1 MMSGSAAIEPHE
13 LQAAPPLQAAGIGL
27 WVFIGVAC
35 ALFTL
40 FVAAYIMRMGSS
52 DWSPIALPWQLWLST
67 GWLVAGS
74 LVMQAAAGAA
84 SVAAIR
90 TGVASHA
97 QRQRARL
104 LLAAGGACALLFLAS
119 QWWAWNALAAARVAW
134 NGNAAASFF
143 YLLTALHGL
152 HVIGGLVAW
161 SIAWRA
167 LAHSAHSAGSAIDHA
182 ARLVHLCARYWHFL
196 FGIWLLLFSTLA
208 GVTPDIVRRLC
219 GIA

>member
-1 MMSGSAAIEPHE
+1 MNPA
-13 LQAAPPLQAAGIGL
+13 LRAPTGLSPPRPLQAAGIGL

-40 FVAAYIMRMGSS
+40 FVAAYIMRMNSS
-52 DWSPIALPWQLWLST
+52 DWSAIALPRQLWLST
-67 GWLVAGS
+67 AWLVGGS

-84 SVAAIR
+84 STAAAR

-97 QRQRARL
+97 HGRRARL
-104 LLAAGGACALLFLAS
+104 LLAAGGACALLFLTA

-134 NGNAAASFF
+134 NGNVAASFF

-161 SIAWRA
+161 AIAWRA
-167 LAHSAHSAGSAIDHA
+167 LSADADERA
-182 ARLVHLCARYWHFL
+182 ARLVQLCARYWHFL
-196 FGIWLLLFSTLA
+196 FGIWLLLFATLA
-208 GVTPDIVRRLC
+208 GVTPEIVRRIC
-219 GIA
+219 GID